1 MKKVYIYVN
10 GCERRALDAK
20 RLQKYF
26 LVNGHKIV
34 NDPNIA
40 DINVLIFCAT
50 IDSDTKH
57 ALELIKDYQ
66 KRYSAELIVAG
77 CLPAIDKEKLKK
89 IYNKKK
95 FITSDLNR
103 FPEKIDE
110 LFPHN
115 KIKFK
120 DIEDS
125 NIYDLNFKFQNI
137 NQEKNSKFFRNRWYL
152 NINAKIKILIA
163 KTFDRNLY
171 KKNSL
176 YYNFLLENPFLLRIS
191 WGCPNNCSYC
201 GIRKAIGPLQSKPIK
216 DVIKEYKKGLEN
228 GYKTIVLVSDDSG
241 SYGIDI
247 NSSFPELLDEL
258 TKTPGDYKIIIRD
271 FNARW
276 LVKYIDELEE
286 IFKRGKIDC
295 IDIPIQS
302 GSPRILKLMR
312 RYSDIKKTKDALLR
326 LKNFSPNML
335 INTHYILGFPSETLE
350 DFKETISFLTDIKF
364 NAIIVFPFSEKSGTK
379 AEEITPKISKSEITK
394 RIEILKNAMN
404 SHGYYMM
411 YKPGTQ
417 VVIFG
422 KRIISFD

>member
-10 GCERRALDAK
+10 GCERRALDAE

-40 DINVLIFCAT
+40 DINILILCAT

-57 ALELIKDYQ
+57 AIELIKDYQ
-66 KRYSAELIVAG
+66 KRYGAELIVAG
-77 CLPAIDKEKLKK
+77 CLPAIDKEKLIK
-89 IYNKKK
+89 IYNKKT
-95 FITSDLNR
+95 FITSDLNKY
-103 FPEKIDE
+103 PEKIDKI
-110 LFPHN
+110 FPHN

-120 DIEDS
+120 EVEDS

-137 NQEKNSKFFRNRWYL
+137 NQEKNSKIFKNRWYL
-152 NINAKIKILIA
+152 NINAKIKIPIV
-163 KTFDRNLY
+163 KIFNRNLY

-176 YYNFLLENPFLLRIS
+176 YYSFLLENPFLLRIS

-201 GIRKAIGPLQSKPIK
+201 GIKKAIGPLQSKPIK
-216 DVIKEYKKGLEN
+216 DIVKEFKKGLEK
-228 GYKTIVLVSDDSG
+228 GYKTIVLVSDDTG

-247 NSSFPELLDEL
+247 NSSFPELLDKL
-258 TKTPGDYKIIIRD
+258 TKTSGDYKIIIRD

-276 LVKYIDELEE
+276 LVKYVDELEE
-286 IFKRGKIDC
+286 IFKRGKIDY

-302 GSPRILKLMR
+302 GSSRILKLMR
-312 RYSDIKKTKDALLR
+312 RYSDTQKTKDVLLR
-326 LKNFSPNML
+326 IKKNFPNML
-335 INTHYILGFPSETLE
+335 INTHYILGFPSETSE

-364 NAIIVFPFSEKSGTK
+364 NAIIVFPFSQRSGTK

-394 RIEILKNAMN
+394 RIEILKKAMK
-404 SHGYYMM
+404 SHGYYVM
-411 YKPGTQ
+411 YKPCSQ

-422 KRIISFD
+422 KRIISFN